1 MNSLCNHQ
9 ARLLSVQRRE
19 ELRQRLHLDKCLA
32 PEKNAELEALSSVQ
46 LQSNFETKRRM
57 WFSFLQRREELRQ
70 RLHLDKYLAPEMNA
84 EPAARDA
91 GGPRAAPASVDM
103 FDCDG
108 VTTTV
113 TTIAMNSDDE
123 QCVLLLTTMMVGRN
137 AADTSDCNGLSVTT
151 SAMHSD
157 DEQQVPVSCFRLQFP
172 L

>member
-1 MNSLCNHQ
+1 MPGAGDEHG
-9 ARLLSVQRRE
+9 AGT
-19 ELRQRLHLDKCLA
+19 
-32 PEKNAELEALSSVQ
+32 LSSVQ
-46 LQSNFETKRRM
+46 LQSHFETKRRM
-57 WFSFLQRREELRQ
+57 WFCFLQRREELRQ

-91 GGPRAAPASVDM
+91 GGPRAAPAAVDM

-123 QCVLLLTTMMVGRN
+123 QCVLLLTTMSVGWN
-137 AADTSDCNGLSVTT
+137 AVDTCCKGLSVTT

-157 DEQQVPVSCFRLQFP
+157 DEQQVLVSCFHFHVDFP
-172 L
+172 LHRLRYLLTLLIQATMISAPSDWEGCH